1 MGSLT
6 EIESVKREGR
16 TGHVKDDDIY
26 VRAFQDLLFGLMRS
40 ECPETNK
47 ETLPCLHLPEG
58 GGTQLGLDSGELVA
72 TPPPS
77 TSVKTAL
84 CLQDPK

>member
-1 MGSLT
+1 M
-6 EIESVKREGR
+6 
-16 TGHVKDDDIY
+16 KDDDIY
-26 VRAFQDLLFGLMRS
+26 VRSFQDLLFGLMRS

-72 TPPPS
+72 NPPPPHTH

-84 CLQDPK
+84 CLQDLK